1 MSGIVIREAKATPAD
16 AQILY
21 EMFAE
26 KAEHEGL
33 PFNTAADAIAAMIE
47 RGHSVTLLAEQ
58 DSHVVGFANY
68 NMADA
73 TFTAKSMITIQDLY
87 THPDHRGQGIGKALL
102 NHIANIAIKGKYGIM
117 LPPVADNTRSID
129 WYKKLGAKTFYQS
142 EILRIDDVPDFMR
155 NLEG

>member
-1 MSGIVIREAKATPAD
+1 MVSIRQAAAED

-33 PFNTAADAIAAMIE
+33 PFNTSVQSIAEMIE
-47 RGHSVTLLAEQ
+47 RSHSTTLIAEDNGQ
-58 DSHVVGFANY
+58 AIGFANT

-87 THPDHRGQGIGKALL
+87 THPEHRGKGLGKALL
-102 NHIANIAIKGKYGIM
+102 NHIAGLAIQHNYGLII
-117 LPPVADNTRSID
+117 PPLASNKEPIE
-129 WYKKLGAKTFYQS
+129 WYKRLGATTFYNA
-142 EILRIDDVPDFMR
+142 EILRIDDVKTFSE
-155 NLEG
+155 NLEK